1 MDLLLNLEAANSQ
14 CNVSG
19 LRQLFDVVESNVR
32 GLWALGV
39 PASSYGGLLSSILI
53 SKLPMEL
60 RLIVSRELNESE
72 WNFELIMQNFQREVE
87 ARERSA
93 GASPQSLPPRRPP
106 TNRLPPTAV
115 SLMTGA
121 TAPVSCAYCNS
132 AHSSNFCQVVTD
144 PEERKCIL
152 LTTGRCFICLK

>member
-19 LRQLFDVVESNVR
+19 LRQLFDVVESNVMV
-32 GLWALGV
+32 LQVLGV
-39 PASSYGGLLSSILI
+39 PASSYGGLLSSIFI
-53 SKLPMEL
+53 SKLPTEL

-72 WNFELIMQNFQREVE
+72 WDFESMMQIFQREVE

-93 GASPQSLPPRRPP
+93 GASPHSLPPRRPP
-106 TNRLPPTAV
+106 MNRLLPTAV

-121 TAPVSCAYCNS
+121 TAPVT
-132 AHSSNFCQVVTD
+132 V
-144 PEERKCIL
+144 
-152 LTTGRCFICLK
+152 